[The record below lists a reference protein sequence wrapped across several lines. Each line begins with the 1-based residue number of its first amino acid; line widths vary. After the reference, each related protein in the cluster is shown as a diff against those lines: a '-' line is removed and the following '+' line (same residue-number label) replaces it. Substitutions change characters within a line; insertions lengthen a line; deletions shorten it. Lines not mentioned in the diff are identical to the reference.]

1 MLWILV
7 RGLHYTPQT
16 SELVTLLCILGVF
29 AYLVAVIDW
38 YSRRVLSWRLSNSM
52 DASFCVDCLE
62 DALREH
68 GKPEVFNSDQGS
80 QFTSNAFTGVL
91 KREGIGISMDGRGR
105 ALDNIFVERL
115 WRSVKY
121 EDVYLQGYGT
131 MGELTLGLA
140 RYFAFY
146 WVWGLCAIG
155 VLLGMA
161 EYKTSPL
168 RKGKE
173 RGHLFILL
181 YIGALL
187 IVTRALNM
195 VLYAG

>member
-1 MLWILV
+1 MIVVKTISTIFTGWLAWERRS
-7 RGLHYTPQT
+7 RGNRVLFVL
-16 SELVTLLCILGVF
+16 SLSLAAFVTLAF
-29 AYLVAVIDW
+29 AW
-38 YSRRVLSWRLSNSM
+38 
-52 DASFCVDCLE
+52 ASLNPDPG
-62 DALREH
+62 D
-68 GKPEVFNSDQGS
+68 
-80 QFTSNAFTGVL
+80 FT
-91 KREGIGISMDGRGR
+91 
-105 ALDNIFVERL
+105 
-115 WRSVKY
+115 
-121 EDVYLQGYGT
+121 
-131 MGELTLGLA
+131 

-168 RKGKE
+168 RKGRE

-195 VLYAG
+195 VLYYG

>member
-1 MLWILV
+1 MTGMSSIYTILTDWLAWDR
-7 RGLHYTPQT
+7 RGPANRVLFVL
-16 SELVTLLCILGVF
+16 SLSLAAFVTLTF
-29 AYLVAVIDW
+29 AA
-38 YSRRVLSWRLSNSM
+38 
-52 DASFCVDCLE
+52 AS
-62 DALREH
+62 
-68 GKPEVFNSDQGS
+68 
-80 QFTSNAFTGVL
+80 
-91 KREGIGISMDGRGR
+91 
-105 ALDNIFVERL
+105 LDPDPGN
-115 WRSVKY
+115 
-121 EDVYLQGYGT
+121 
-131 MGELTLGLA
+131 
-140 RYFAFY
+140 FAFY

-168 RKGKE
+168 RKCRE

>member
-1 MLWILV
+1 MREPDVFTALHILAANMT
-7 RGLHYTPQT
+7 GMSGIYTILT
-16 SELVTLLCILGVF
+16 DWLAWERRSRANRVLFVLSLSLAAFVTLSF
-29 AYLVAVIDW
+29 TAASLVPDPG
-38 YSRRVLSWRLSNSM
+38 N
-52 DASFCVDCLE
+52 F
-62 DALREH
+62 
-68 GKPEVFNSDQGS
+68 
-80 QFTSNAFTGVL
+80 
-91 KREGIGISMDGRGR
+91 
-105 ALDNIFVERL
+105 
-115 WRSVKY
+115 
-121 EDVYLQGYGT
+121 
-131 MGELTLGLA
+131 A

>member
-1 MLWILV
+1 MTDVSSIYTTLTDWLAWER
-7 RGLHYTPQT
+7 RGPANRVLFVA
-16 SELVTLLCILGVF
+16 SLSLAAFVTLTF
-29 AYLVAVIDW
+29 AG
-38 YSRRVLSWRLSNSM
+38 
-52 DASFCVDCLE
+52 ASLYPDPGNF
-62 DALREH
+62 
-68 GKPEVFNSDQGS
+68 
-80 QFTSNAFTGVL
+80 
-91 KREGIGISMDGRGR
+91 
-105 ALDNIFVERL
+105 
-115 WRSVKY
+115 
-121 EDVYLQGYGT
+121 
-131 MGELTLGLA
+131 A

-168 RKGKE
+168 RKGRE